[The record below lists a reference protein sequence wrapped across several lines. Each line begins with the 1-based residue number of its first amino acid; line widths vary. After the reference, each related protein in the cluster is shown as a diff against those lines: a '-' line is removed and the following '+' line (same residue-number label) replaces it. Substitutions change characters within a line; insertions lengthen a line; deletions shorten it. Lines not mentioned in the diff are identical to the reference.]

1 MRLLTITL
9 TSALLLAAC
18 SDDTTNPPA
27 GDKTVAQS
35 DKGTPALDRATTA
48 ADKGTSEARTSEAGA
63 GQTCKQVAECAMP
76 CGTDLTVC
84 VAACKDKG
92 CPDAVVKFDALAGC
106 AILKC
111 IADCTGGFNEKCN
124 TCAQSKCPTE
134 YNACQS
140 HTC

>member
-1 MRLLTITL
+1 MRLLTIVIF
-9 TSALLLAAC
+9 SAFLLAAC

-35 DKGTPALDRATTA
+35 DKGTPAVDGTTTA
-48 ADKGTSEARTSEAGA
+48 ADKGTSATEAGA

-92 CPDAVVKFDALAGC
+92 CPDAVTKFDALAGC

-111 IADCTGGFNEKCN
+111 IADCTGGFNAQCN
-124 TCAQSKCPTE
+124 TCAQDKCAAE